1 MHPSDKLFGTDEEA
15 EDCIFYVIQTRHDTD
30 NSIMD
35 WTSLGLTY
43 ISERW
48 LCSFENLREMDVSH
62 NQIGPTL
69 PDAFS
74 DLR

>member
-43 ISERW
+43 ISEKVA
-48 LCSFENLREMDVSH
+48 LFVREFTG
-62 NQIGPTL
+62 NGC
-69 PDAFS
+69 
-74 DLR
+74 